1 MKVRILHNAALTMR
15 HNARTMKNSFKSPTS
30 ASLNHHLRLAPLA
43 FGCFLAVALLTG
55 CGDGQQRQAHD
66 HDHDHDDHHGHTHGQ
81 ATAAA
86 PAGPASAP
94 YTLDTC
100 PVSGEALGSMG
111 EPVVYSHEG
120 REIRFCCQACVEP
133 FEKEPAKYLQ
143 AVDAAMIEQ
152 QRPDYPLQTC
162 VISAMRLGSMGEP
175 YPYIYRNH
183 LVLFCCEGCIPAFR
197 RDPATHLAKIERAR
211 NP

>member
-1 MKVRILHNAALTMR
+1 MTK
-15 HNARTMKNSFKSPTS
+15 NARNMNIQVSSETS
-30 ASLNHHLRLAPLA
+30 ASRRLHLRLAHLLVGGFVA
-43 FGCFLAVALLTG
+43 MALLTG
-55 CGDGQQRQAHD
+55 CGDGQRRDAHA

-81 ATAAA
+81 TAATAPAD
-86 PAGPASAP
+86 AGPASAP
-94 YTLDTC
+94 YTLETC

-133 FEKEPAKYLQ
+133 FQKEPAKYLQ

-152 QRPDYPLQTC
+152 QIPDYPLQTC

-175 YPYIYRNH
+175 HPYIYRNH
-183 LVLFCCEGCIPAFR
+183 LVLFCCEGCIPAFQ